1 MTTKTKKIIFWV
13 VIALLVI
20 GIGLYLKFANF
31 GDALMSILIG
41 LMSILIGACGIVVGW
56 LAHIFYAKYIKA

>member
-13 VIALLVI
+13 IIALLVI
-20 GIGLYLKFANF
+20 GIALYLKFANF

-41 LMSILIGACGIVVGW
+41 ACGIVAGW

>member
-13 VIALLVI
+13 IIALLAI

-31 GDALMSILIG
+31 GDTLMSVLIG
-41 LMSILIGACGIVVGW
+41 SCSIVTGW

>member
-31 GDALMSILIG
+31 GDM
-41 LMSILIGACGIVVGW
+41 LMSILIGACGIVAGW